1 VSEAHPSAVAGI
13 ELGTGPAEITPAS
26 VEVGLKPLD
35 PGVAALCAPLS
46 ASDPCGPDLD
56 LQGDADYLNF
66 FACLE
71 STLPISFFTNDGK
84 PFEPSNPPEDQSPI
98 DFEGQLAVIKRLF
111 GRSRDIRLL
120 LAQARLF
127 ILNRNL
133 AGFATSMAAVGE
145 WLNGSWDSVHPRPQA
160 GELRARL
167 MPFWALDG
175 PTVTFSLQYV
185 PLFETGRKEPVS
197 YRGWLVA
204 NGEAKA
210 RPGDSQLSA
219 ATIAEAL
226 NEADAAQ
233 LAATRRD
240 LALLKSALETIRQAF
255 QLHGGSAAVEAISG
269 SKAISAVSEISALV
283 RKICEFIDPH
293 IESATRE
300 TPLDE
305 EAASGDVEARVESSA
320 KSLARP
326 IPATTAD
333 ATEALAAIADYYSR
347 SEPSSPVLPLVRQA
361 YQLVGKSFLEIMTVL
376 VPGQVDKA
384 AFQIGT
390 DQVFDLPVGKLSA
403 LSNVAAA
410 ASSGANGGAEPGEH
424 GRPRYHVEFRSQAIA
439 LLDQVQQYF
448 RRSEPS
454 SPVPMLCQ
462 RARALA
468 ERDFMGVLRDV
479 LPKAAL
485 KNISAE
491 K

>member
-1 VSEAHPSAVAGI
+1 
-13 ELGTGPAEITPAS
+13 
-26 VEVGLKPLD
+26 
-35 PGVAALCAPLS
+35 LS

-71 STLPISFFTNDGK
+71 SALPVSFFTNDGK
-84 PFEPSNPPEDQSPI
+84 PFEPSNPPEDQPPI
-98 DFEGQLAVIKRLF
+98 DFEGQLAAIKRLF

-133 AGFATSMAAVGE
+133 GGFATSIAAIGE
-145 WLNGSWDSVHPRPQA
+145 WLNGFWEAVHPRPQA
-160 GELRARL
+160 GEHNARL
-167 MPFWALDG
+167 MPFWVLDR
-175 PTVTFSLQYV
+175 PTVAFPLQYV
-185 PLFETGRKEPVS
+185 PLFETRRKETVS
-197 YRGWLVA
+197 YRAWLIA
-204 NGEAKA
+204 NGQAKV
-210 RPGDSQLSA
+210 RPGDSQLDA

-226 NEADAAQ
+226 NEADAVQ

-240 LALLKSALETIRQAF
+240 LALLRTALETIRQAF
-255 QLHGGSAAVEAISG
+255 QLHGASASAAVEAMSA
-269 SKAISAVSEISALV
+269 SKAISAINEISALV
-283 RKICEFIDPH
+283 GKICEFIDPH
-293 IESATRE
+293 KEAAPE
-300 TPLDE
+300 MPLGED
-305 EAASGDVEARVESSA
+305 AASGEVEARAESASKA
-320 KSLARP
+320 PAGP
-326 IPATTAD
+326 APATAAD
-333 ATEALAAIADYYSR
+333 ATAALAAIADYYSR

-361 YQLVGKSFLEIMTVL
+361 HQLVGKSFLEIMTVL

-384 AFQIGT
+384 AFQIGA
-390 DQVFDLPVGKLSA
+390 DQVFDLPIGKLSA
-403 LSNVAAA
+403 LSNVAASGA
-410 ASSGANGGAEPGEH
+410 GSSGANGGAAANEPA
-424 GRPRYHVEFRSQAIA
+424 RRCYHVELRSQAIA

-485 KNISAE
+485 KSITAE
-491 K
+491 KQ